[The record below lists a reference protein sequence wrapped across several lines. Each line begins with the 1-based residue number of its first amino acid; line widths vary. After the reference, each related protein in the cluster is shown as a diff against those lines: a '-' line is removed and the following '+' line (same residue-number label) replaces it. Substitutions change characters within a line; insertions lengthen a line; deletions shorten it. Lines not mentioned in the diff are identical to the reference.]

1 METLELHP
9 ERPYSFQQTGKRL
22 IHFEKTAYRH
32 RNGFLYRALR
42 INQKPLVVGFSWEDG
57 QEPVMRL
64 HVDRDLSDR
73 DRDKLKKTVR
83 QMFTMD
89 VNLAP
94 FYKQME
100 EDNRLAPIIKERW
113 GLHMVLDPDLYEC
126 LMKTIIGQQLH
137 VSFAAKL
144 VDRFVEVAGDTIES
158 QGEQYSVFP
167 SPEQVAMLQYED
179 LQALQFNR
187 RKAEYIIDISRRVV
201 EGRLNLES
209 WAQLDDEEFIQ
220 KLCTL
225 RGVGRWTAECLLLF
239 GMGRQNLLPA
249 ADIGLRNALRKVYA
263 LPAQPSEDEVRK
275 TGQTWSPWR
284 SYVTFYLWDY
294 LTETK

>member
-9 ERPYSFQQTGKRL
+9 VWPYSFQQTGKRL

-32 RNGFLYRALR
+32 RNGLLYRALR

-64 HVDRDLSDR
+64 HVDRELSDK
-73 DRDKLKKTVR
+73 DRVKLKKTIR
-83 QMFTMD
+83 RMFTMD
-89 VNLAP
+89 VNLEP
-94 FYKQME
+94 FYEQME
-100 EDNRLAPIIKERW
+100 ADSRLAPIMKERR

-137 VSFAAKL
+137 VAFAAKL
-144 VDRFVEVAGDTIES
+144 VDRFVKTAGDTIES

-167 SPEQVAMLQYED
+167 SPEQVAVLQYED

-187 RKAEYIIDISRRVV
+187 RKAEYVIDISRKLV
-201 EGRLNLES
+201 EGTLDLES
-209 WAQLDDEEFIQ
+209 WVKSDDEECIK

-249 ADIGLRNALRKVYA
+249 ADIGLRNALRKAYA
-263 LPAQPSEDEVRK
+263 LPAQPSEGEVRRR
-275 TGQTWSPWR
+275 GQAWSPWR

-294 LTETK
+294 LTESK

>member
-9 ERPYSFQQTGKRL
+9 VWPYSFQQTGKRL
-22 IHFEKTAYRH
+22 IHFEKTAYRYQ
-32 RNGFLYRALR
+32 NGMLYRALR

-57 QEPVMRL
+57 QEPVMKL

-94 FYKQME
+94 FYEQMKK
-100 EDNRLAPIIKERW
+100 DNRLAPIIEERR
-113 GLHMVLDPDLYEC
+113 GLHMVLDSDLYEC
-126 LMKTIIGQQLH
+126 LMKTIIGQQLN

-144 VDRFVEVAGDTIES
+144 VDRFVKVAGDTIES

-187 RKAEYIIDISRRVV
+187 RKAEYIIDISRKVV
-201 EGRLNLES
+201 EGTLNLES
-209 WAQLDDEEFIQ
+209 LVRLDDEEFIQ
-220 KLCTL
+220 KLCAL

-249 ADIGLRNALRKVYA
+249 ADIGLRNALQKVYA

-275 TGQTWSPWR
+275 TGQAWSPWS